1 MSSFDDTG
9 TTVRALKVNGITVN
23 VATAGRGPAVLL
35 LHGWPHTRRLWH
47 RLIPLLA
54 PDHRVI
60 APDLRGTG
68 GTTRS
73 DDGYDLVTLSDDAEA
88 LLDALEVDEASVV
101 GIDLGVSIATMLAL
115 RRPSRVNRL
124 IVMEGLVGALP
135 GAERFLS
142 KGPPWWF
149 GFHAVPGLAETV
161 LVGHEDEYISWFLRN
176 GTADRQG
183 IDEDSRRAFVAAYT
197 GRNGLRGGFEHYRGF
212 AAGARQLSE
221 AVESSELRVPTLAI
235 AGGVVGDATRSQLQP
250 IAKDLSS
257 VAIDRCGH
265 LIPLE
270 QPDDLA
276 RVLKAFLESRGTIS
290 SDTSGGRSVPHRH
303 GGAP

>member
-1 MSSFDDTG
+1 MSELDDTSA
-9 TTVRALKVNGITVN
+9 TVRSLEANGITVN
-23 VATAGRGPAVLL
+23 VATAGQGPAVLL
-35 LHGWPHTRRLWH
+35 LHGWPHTWRLWH

-54 PDHRVI
+54 PDHHVI
-60 APDLRGTG
+60 APDLRGIG

-73 DDGYDLVTLSDDAEA
+73 DDGYDLITLSADAEA
-88 LLDALEVDEASVV
+88 LLDALGVDEASVV

-115 RRPSRVNRL
+115 RRPSRVRRL

-161 LVGHEDEYISWFLRN
+161 LAGHEDDYVSWFLRN
-176 GTADRQG
+176 GTADRMG
-183 IDEDSRRAFVAAYT
+183 IDEESRRAFVAAYT
-197 GRNGLRGGFEHYRGF
+197 RRDGLRGGFEHYRGF

-221 AVESSELRVPTLAI
+221 AVASSDLTAPTLAI
-235 AGGVVGDATRSQLQP
+235 AGGVVGDATRAQLQP

-257 VAIDRCGH
+257 AAIGRCGH

-270 QPDDLA
+270 QPDELA
-276 RVLKAFLESRGTIS
+276 RMLKGFLKSSGTVLSEAPRGHS
-290 SDTSGGRSVPHRH
+290 L
-303 GGAP
+303 